1 MSLLPALGASLQ
13 ATGVEL
19 LVLLGPLALAVAALN
34 LSSALLLRAAIGL
47 LGRRAFLAAFGWL
60 GTAVH
65 ELSHA
70 LFCVLFGHKI
80 TELKL
85 FDPGAAGGSLGYVR
99 HAYNPKNPYHQL
111 GNLFIAIGPIVVGA
125 AALTAAAIL
134 LLGGGELGAQPFA
147 ADGMAGG
154 PSAAALAAQILGGA
168 REIGARL
175 TGGGHSSWLG
185 AAGFLYLAIAI
196 GSLMGMSREDFVGA
210 LPGLAA
216 VVATLFL
223 ANLVSALVTGDTLER
238 VAWSATRHL
247 AVAYSVMIVAAA
259 IDLAAAAVLFPI
271 SLVTRRS

>member
-125 AALTAAAIL
+125 AAL
-134 LLGGGELGAQPFA
+134 
-147 ADGMAGG
+147 
-154 PSAAALAAQILGGA
+154 AAQILGGA